1 MTAGRTEGES
11 NYFRKYLE
19 EIKKEA
25 PKCTSVRDI
34 SGGDGN
40 VMKQVV
46 VEGLYIIIVMA
57 QPSPMIVTLWSRKE
71 DGVVAL

>member
-46 VEGLYIIIVMA
+46 VEGLY
-57 QPSPMIVTLWSRKE
+57 
-71 DGVVAL
+71 

>member
-25 PKCTSVRDI
+25 PKCASVRDI
-34 SGGDGN
+34 SGGDGS

-46 VEGLYIIIVMA
+46 VEGLHI
-57 QPSPMIVTLWSRKE
+57 
-71 DGVVAL
+71 

>member
-34 SGGDGN
+34 SGGDGG

-46 VEGLYIIIVMA
+46 VEGLHILAIMWDGSTI
-57 QPSPMIVTLWSRKE
+57 SHDSDSDTLEQK
-71 DGVVAL
+71 GG